1 METQKEAVTA
11 IVAGA
16 TGMMGRQLVK
26 LLLEHPAYARVI
38 VLVRRDMGI
47 SHPKLVQKQVS
58 FDQLE
63 EQLDGTLVKDA
74 DVFCTL
80 GTTMGQ
86 AGSKAAFRRVDN
98 DYPVA
103 LGRAALRHGAASYI
117 VVTAMWSSVRSLMF
131 YTRVKGEAER
141 YLLALGLPR
150 LVFLRPSL
158 LIGDR
163 EYEKRLNRLIE
174 IIVESRIR
182 DFDDFKHLL
191 LTELSKLVEHNSLY
205 IRLEAMRTIV
215 LEKNVDA
222 ETMLMLKMNLYVQ
235 MRRMTTLICEHNA
248 LTETEVMDVFQAEA
262 SIITGCKLNATLSP
276 EVVDII
282 EKQGMEG
289 LKRDFKQDVLN
300 TMQSYLEGYRAT
312 HRNAVKE
319 HVLDNMLFN
328 NKEETRNL

>member
-1 METQKEAVTA
+1 MTTRKKEVTA

-16 TGMMGRQLVK
+16 TGMMGKQLVK
-26 LLLEHPAYARVI
+26 LLLEHPAYDRVI

-63 EQLDGTLVKDA
+63 EELDGALLKDA

-86 AGSKAAFRRVDN
+86 AGSKEAFRRVDH

-141 YLLALGLPR
+141 DLLALGLPH

-163 EYEKRLNRLIE
+163 EDESFGDRATSYIFRVLDPLMIGPF
-174 IIVESRIR
+174 SRI
-182 DFDDFKHLL
+182 KAIK
-191 LTELSKLVEHNSLY
+191 TEDVAKAMIITARESGPAVE
-205 IRLEAMRTIV
+205 V
-215 LEKNVDA
+215 LE
-222 ETMLMLKMNLYVQ
+222 
-235 MRRMTTLICEHNA
+235 
-248 LTETEVMDVFQAEA
+248 
-262 SIITGCKLNATLSP
+262 S
-276 EVVDII
+276 
-282 EKQGMEG
+282 
-289 LKRDFKQDVLN
+289 
-300 TMQSYLEGYRAT
+300 
-312 HRNAVKE
+312 
-319 HVLDNMLFN
+319 
-328 NKEETRNL
+328 EEIPLRIRGQK

>member
-1 METQKEAVTA
+1 MSKRAMTDEAKALKAQAILDQAAEMFHSSDYEQIKMSDIAKEMKMSKGILYVYFKTKES
-11 IVAGA
+11 
-16 TGMMGRQLVK
+16 LFFN
-26 LLLEHPAYARVI
+26 LL
-38 VLVRRDMGI
+38 
-47 SHPKLVQKQVS
+47 
-58 FDQLE
+58 
-63 EQLDGTLVKDA
+63 
-74 DVFCTL
+74 C
-80 GTTMGQ
+80 
-86 AGSKAAFRRVDN
+86 
-98 DYPVA
+98 
-103 LGRAALRHGAASYI
+103 
-117 VVTAMWSSVRSLMF
+117 
-131 YTRVKGEAER
+131 
-141 YLLALGLPR
+141 
-150 LVFLRPSL
+150 
-158 LIGDR
+158 R

-205 IRLEAMRTIV
+205 IRLEAMRTTV

-235 MRRMTTLICEHNA
+235 MRRMSTLICEHNA